1 MKKKCAFLLLLS
13 LLIGA
18 CGCGA
23 AARRSESVL
32 TCLIAGHDTAAGNTD
47 VLVLASYD
55 YSDGTITMMQ
65 IPRDTYLAAGTWQ
78 NKVNQIYPTQ
88 YARLG
93 GQNGR
98 RAAMSELQKQ
108 ISSALGVRVDTYLS
122 LTYDDV
128 AATVDSIGGV
138 TVELPADFTYT
149 DPASGREVTLP
160 AGPCRLDGVA
170 SVAYLRHRAGYEN
183 GDLDRLEV
191 QKRFL
196 AAFFRDARRSMS
208 PAAAITLVRRLSDAP
223 VTDLTLSQRIR
234 LCWHFFT
241 HRGEVPLRLMTL
253 AGSAVY
259 AGQGGV
265 WYYAVCRAEAE
276 RQVSSAFPLCGAF
289 DPLRRLCDNEIPPL
303 RRVYEAPSVSS
314 LTGAENEMTQAESKT
329 AVPPTDDR
337 RTS

>member
-1 MKKKCAFLLLLS
+1 MKKKCVLLLLLS

-23 AARRSESVL
+23 AARRQESIL

-55 YSDGTITMMQ
+55 FSDGVITMMQ
-65 IPRDTYLAAGTWQ
+65 IPRDTYLAADTWQ
-78 NKVNQIYPTQ
+78 NKVNQIYPTL
-88 YARLG
+88 YA
-93 GQNGR
+93 QNGGR
-98 RAAMSELQKQ
+98 DGRHAAMQELRRK

-128 AATVDSIGGV
+128 AAAVDAIGGV
-138 TVELPADFTYT
+138 SIDLPADFTYT
-149 DPASGREVTLP
+149 DPNGQSVTLS
-160 AGPCRLDGVA
+160 AGQSRFDGRA

-196 AAFFRDARRSMS
+196 AAYFRDARRSMS
-208 PAAAITLVRRLSDAP
+208 PAAAVALMRRLSDAP
-223 VTDLTLSQRIR
+223 ATDLTLSQRIR

-241 HRGEVPLRLMTL
+241 RRGEVPLRLMTL

-259 AGQGGV
+259 DETAGT

-276 RQVSSAFPLCGAF
+276 RQVSAAFPLCGAF
-289 DPLRRLCDNEIPPL
+289 DPLRRLCDNGIPPL
-303 RRVYEAPSVSS
+303 RRIYEAPSVSAS
-314 LTGAENEMTQAESKT
+314 DDPAKGDRSSGGAVRPDGS
-329 AVPPTDDR
+329 
-337 RTS
+337 